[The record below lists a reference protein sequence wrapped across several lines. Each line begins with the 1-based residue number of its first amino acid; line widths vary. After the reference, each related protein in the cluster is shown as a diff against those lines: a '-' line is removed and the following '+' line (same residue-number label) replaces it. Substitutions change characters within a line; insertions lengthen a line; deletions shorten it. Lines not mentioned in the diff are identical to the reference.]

1 MAVIRAEE
9 LHTALNQAVL
19 DLDARLLSDRSERL
33 EQLRQYNQALA
44 ASESGDYAPVSSAS
58 GNKGLVLDKDD
69 PILQWGSLHQAVRV
83 REDDE

>member
-9 LHTALNQAVL
+9 LHTALNHAVV

-33 EQLRQYNQALA
+33 EKLRQYNLAVA
-44 ASESGDYAPVSSAS
+44 ASESEDYAPVSSERC
-58 GNKGLVLDKDD
+58 NKGLVLDKDD
-69 PILQWGSLHQAVRV
+69 PILQWASLHQAVRV